1 MPPLPQPS
9 DRTFISAPQ
18 TNALVA
24 GHTDVLVVGAGPSGI
39 GAALGAAQCGAKVII
54 VEQYGFPGGSATVA
68 LVMPIMSAHSQ
79 ESRFRRA
86 GTQLL
91 YPTDHGEGKRIVAGV
106 HLDMFERLIKNG
118 GAVPPSID
126 TGYVVSF
133 DPEILKITI
142 TDMLDETGV
151 HTLYHVIASGI
162 IDESNYTTVFFQSK
176 SGPLAI
182 RAHCVIDCTG
192 DGDVAAFAGAPFEF
206 GRNIDHLTQPMTQ
219 YFRMTGFER
228 LAFIE
233 YVHQHPSQWHGVF
246 GLWDLIEKATN
257 DGKLN
262 LPREDLLMFASP
274 NEQEVCVNSTR
285 VTEASS
291 INAFDLSRAE
301 CESRKQVHE
310 VAEFLKGYVP
320 GFSKAYLAQ
329 TGVQIGIREGR
340 RIIGDYVLTGQDV
353 LEARKFHDVIARCA
367 YPLDIH
373 NPKGKGTRIE
383 RLPPG
388 ESYDIPLRCLLPQ
401 NCSRLLVAGRC
412 ISGTHEAHSS
422 YRVMPVAMATGQA
435 AGVCAALAAREKCET
450 RSVDYKE
457 VQAVLQKQNASLW

>member
-1 MPPLPQPS
+1 M
-9 DRTFISAPQ
+9 
-18 TNALVA
+18 V
-24 GHTDVLVVGAGPSGI
+24 
-39 GAALGAAQCGAKVII
+39 
-54 VEQYGFPGGSATVA
+54 
-68 LVMPIMSAHSQ
+68 
-79 ESRFRRA
+79 
-86 GTQLL
+86 
-91 YPTDHGEGKRIVAGV
+91 
-106 HLDMFERLIKNG
+106 ERLIKNG
-118 GAVPPSID
+118 GAIPPSID

-133 DPEILKITI
+133 DPEILKLTL
-142 TDMLDETGV
+142 TDMLDEAGV
-151 HTLYHVIASGI
+151 HTLYHVIATDV
-162 IDESNYTTVFFQSK
+162 IDQEKYATVFFHSK

-182 RAHCVIDCTG
+182 HTHCVVDCTG

-206 GRNIDHLTQPMTQ
+206 GRNLDHLTQPMTQ

-228 LAFIE
+228 LTFME
-233 YVHQHPSQWHGVF
+233 YVHQHPSQWYGVY

-310 VAEFLKGYVP
+310 VAEFLKRYVP

-340 RIIGDYVLTGQDV
+340 RIVGDYVLTGQDV
-353 LEARKFHDVIARCA
+353 LEARKFYDVIARCA

-401 NCSRLLVAGRC
+401 NCTRLLVAGRC

-435 AGVCAALAAREKCET
+435 AGVCAAIAAREKCET
-450 RSVDYKE
+450 RSVDYTE
-457 VQAVLQKQNASLW
+457 VQTVLHKQNASLW

>member
-1 MPPLPQPS
+1 
-9 DRTFISAPQ
+9 
-18 TNALVA
+18 
-24 GHTDVLVVGAGPSGI
+24 
-39 GAALGAAQCGAKVII
+39 
-54 VEQYGFPGGSATVA
+54 
-68 LVMPIMSAHSQ
+68 
-79 ESRFRRA
+79 
-86 GTQLL
+86 
-91 YPTDHGEGKRIVAGV
+91 
-106 HLDMFERLIKNG
+106 
-118 GAVPPSID
+118 
-126 TGYVVSF
+126 
-133 DPEILKITI
+133 
-142 TDMLDETGV
+142 
-151 HTLYHVIASGI
+151 
-162 IDESNYTTVFFQSK
+162 
-176 SGPLAI
+176 
-182 RAHCVIDCTG
+182 
-192 DGDVAAFAGAPFEF
+192 
-206 GRNIDHLTQPMTQ
+206 
-219 YFRMTGFER
+219 MTGFER
-228 LAFIE
+228 LTFME
-233 YVHQHPSQWHGVF
+233 YVHQHPSQWYGVY

-310 VAEFLKGYVP
+310 VAEFLKRYVP

-340 RIIGDYVLTGQDV
+340 RIVGDYVLTGQDV
-353 LEARKFHDVIARCA
+353 LEARKFYDVIARCA

-401 NCSRLLVAGRC
+401 NCTRLLVAGRC

-435 AGVCAALAAREKCET
+435 AGVCAAIAAREKCET
-450 RSVDYKE
+450 RSVDYTE
-457 VQAVLQKQNASLW
+457 VQTVLHKQNASLW